1 MHELRELS
9 MFRSPAQVQDEFHN
23 VKGSLCIRSAKV
35 ETYLDVGCEAVYQEC
50 QFYLE
55 AQLGSQ

>member
-1 MHELRELS
+1 
-9 MFRSPAQVQDEFHN
+9 MFRSPAQVQDEFHSI
-23 VKGSLCIRSAKV
+23 KGSLCILSAQV
-35 ETYLDVGCEAVYQEC
+35 ETYLDVSCEALYQEC

>member
-1 MHELRELS
+1 MHELRKLG
-9 MFRSPAQVQDEFHN
+9 MFRSPAQMQDEFHN
-23 VKGSLCIRSAKV
+23 IKGSLCILSAQVK
-35 ETYLDVGCEAVYQEC
+35 TFLDISCEAIYQEC